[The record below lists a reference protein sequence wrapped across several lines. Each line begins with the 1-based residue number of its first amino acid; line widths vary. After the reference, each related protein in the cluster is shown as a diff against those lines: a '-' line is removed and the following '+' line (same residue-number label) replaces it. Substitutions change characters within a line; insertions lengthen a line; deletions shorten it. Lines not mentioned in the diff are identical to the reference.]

1 MGTHTTDSLCE
12 LVKRWVDER
21 EGKYDFRFWR
31 ISLDGKRPRR
41 NLQDIEDANVLVI
54 ISYMEFLYHIKG
66 RQGGWEFRRSWNDLL
81 DMRKII
87 NPKKQVIWLFSS
99 DNRDDVDLY
108 QNYVFPNIPIKIVM
122 FDENLKSPTWERNG
136 YNRFE
141 WFGNIHSQKKSWINT
156 EYQKVIDR
164 NNGIPPY
171 RDLDFVFWGSTK
183 RLTISDTK
191 YREEIYRGYGKE
203 KYDYRKFDLYEG
215 IESGDKR
222 HQYLKSIKGNKD
234 INSFYIGVFKGDG
247 FTADLKGWFPM
258 KELLPILF
266 RSKMSICFNWY
277 DDGTNITSRLYECM
291 SAGIVPLLVGNY
303 DIKNFGRRWETAQ
316 EEIGIELVKQLEQYI
331 RVENE
336 TEAISRILDYKN
348 IYQIGY
354 EKDYGNSPTATN

>member
-66 RQGGWEFRRSWNDLL
+66 RQGGWEFRKSWNDLL
-81 DMRKII
+81 DIQKLI
-87 NPKKQVIWLFSS
+87 NPQKQVVWLFSS
-99 DNRDDVDLY
+99 DNRDNVELY
-108 QNYVFPNIPIKIVM
+108 EKYVFPNIPIKIVM
-122 FDENLKSPTWERNG
+122 FDENLKSAVWERNG
-136 YNRFE
+136 YTRYD
-141 WFGNIHSQKKSWINT
+141 WFGNVHSQKKSWISG
-156 EYQKVIDR
+156 EYKKVVEK
-164 NNGIPPY
+164 NGGVPPY
-171 RDLDFVFWGSTK
+171 RDIDFVFWGSTK
-183 RLTISDTK
+183 RLTIGKKKHT
-191 YREEIYRGYGKE
+191 EQIYRGYGE
-203 KYDYRKFDLYEG
+203 NKYDYRTFDLYEG
-215 IESGDKR
+215 VESGDIR
-222 HQYLKSIKGNKD
+222 HLFLKSIKGNND

-348 IYQIGY
+348 IYKIGY
-354 EKDYGNSPTATN
+354 EKDYGKSSTATN